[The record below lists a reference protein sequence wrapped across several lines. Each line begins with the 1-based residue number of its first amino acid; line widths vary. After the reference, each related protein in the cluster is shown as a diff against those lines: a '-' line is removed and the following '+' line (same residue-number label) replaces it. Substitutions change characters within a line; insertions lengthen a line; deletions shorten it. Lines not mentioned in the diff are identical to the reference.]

1 MRYIIFLMVSALSM
15 ASNIAVAS
23 SFDDFTTSD
32 VVGMFAAQGTVGPL
46 ANTKTM
52 TQAHAI
58 CVNKTPSGDKKVSS
72 FDADYYSSYK
82 VCMALYVPFK
92 VTGQGEAGTCATTT
106 VSWGECSASLATAP
120 DGTSFSLRN
129 EFNTVEYEGF
139 SNFICSSSQW
149 QYISGGCSRAAKEC
163 DNGLVVSWGVTSPL
177 WADESSTT
185 VFVDRFGTNRHTPK
199 PRCYSKMPS
208 VPSGKLLISK
218 PTVPEVAIPQ
228 EYNLISGSSPNRCFN
243 GEWLPEPA
251 SGADVCEYIPK
262 SCQAKSY
269 QHPGGCGFS
278 LPSGAHDQVFVSST
292 PTPQNSVGGVQAHC
306 WDGNWEVKTT
316 SCALSCDSS
325 VPENSWVSGI
335 AGVDRSCKHVAKN
348 YGQRIAPGTSLLI
361 NNEVSGMDGNVSYT
375 CSSNGAVVN
384 NSEQCNPKGC
394 VNLPAGTWAQ
404 GGTVCEHPQLVG
416 SYLHGQKI
424 SQQVGDIFSVSQGSV
439 SYVCKYGFFEIEGGT
454 SLCRASPPADNVC
467 YGIGSTAD
475 PSACL
480 SGGVIY
486 PGGLCCLVTANGNE
500 CYAVTPP
507 VAPPV
512 TPPPPVSVVTPLPPA
527 LWSGRFDGTAI
538 VHQQGDYDGVT
549 LIAEFRQDGSYAIIE
564 KAQATSSYS
573 PYDEVIKTGRW
584 RPIDRP
590 TSDFAFKYT
599 KLSEMVSGSAVNMLT
614 SFTTMPSTYNY
625 YKVGASLYRQGR
637 GGGFELDDMSMMWSY
652 LVEIKDLKTGQ
663 IVSGVLD
670 FEISIMF

>member
-1 MRYIIFLMVSALSM
+1 MRCIIFLMVSALSL

-149 QYISGGCSRAAKEC
+149 KYISGGCSRAAKEC

-199 PRCYSKMPS
+199 SRCYSKMPS

-262 SCQAKSY
+262 TCQAKSY

-325 VPENSWVSGI
+325 VPERSWVSGI

-375 CSSNGAVVN
+375 CSSNGVVVN

-394 VNLPAGTWAQ
+394 VNLPAGTWTQ
-404 GGTVCEHPQLVG
+404 GGKTCAHPQLTG
-416 SYLHGQKI
+416 SYLHGQEI
-424 SQQVGDIFSVSQGSV
+424 SQQVGDMFSATKGSI
-439 SYVCKYGFFEIEGGT
+439 SYVCKYGAFEVKSGT
-454 SLCRASPPADNVC
+454 ALCEEESQVDGMC
-467 YGIGSTAD
+467 YGFGSPVD
-475 PSACL
+475 PTACL

-486 PGGLCCLVTANGNE
+486 PDGFCCLGDK
-500 CYAVTPP
+500 CYAVLPP
-507 VAPPV
+507 IL
-512 TPPPPVSVVTPLPPA
+512 PPPPPPPGPVVTPLPAA
-527 LWSGRFDGTAI
+527 LWAGDFYSSARI
-538 VHQQGDYDGVT
+538 YQNGDYDGVT
-549 LIAEFRQDGSYAIIE
+549 FRAEFKQDGTYVIVEKSQAYASVDQVV
-564 KAQATSSYS
+564 KA
-573 PYDEVIKTGRW
+573 GRW
-584 RPIDRP
+584 RPTDRP

-599 KLSEMVSGSAVNMLT
+599 PLTAAAVGKVVSIPT

-625 YKVGASLYRQGR
+625 YEAGASLYRSGNGNQ
-637 GGGFELDDMSMMWSY
+637 FEDITAYWSY
-652 LVEIKDLKTGQ
+652 LVEIKDLKTNQ
-663 IVSGVLD
+663 IVSGQLD
-670 FEISIMF
+670 FEISILF